1 MPASRSLRSPESF
14 LRAAVTIIWCAAST
28 LTAMSA
34 RRNST
39 AWCSAI
45 GLPKVWRCWA

>member
-1 MPASRSLRSPESF
+1 MPASRSLRSPAS
-14 LRAAVTIIWCAAST
+14 LCRAALTIIWCAAST
-28 LTAMSA
+28 FVAMSA

-45 GLPKVWRCWA
+45 FLPNVSRCWE